1 MILRG
6 NNMNEIMNMIND
18 DLSFEELAE
27 ITRTA
32 LAKVYSKLIE
42 EGLYNPIA
50 IVKSLGSEEYEVEMI
65 FVDGN
70 YCNTGEHYLRTFC
83 L

>member
-1 MILRG
+1 
-6 NNMNEIMNMIND
+6 MNEIIGMIND

-27 ITRTA
+27 ITRTS
-32 LAKVYSKLIE
+32 LAKIYSKLRE

-50 IVKSLGSEEYEVEMI
+50 IVKSLGRDEYDVEMV
-65 FVDGN
+65 FVDGG
-70 YCNTGEHYLRTFC
+70 YHSTGEHYNQTFY